1 MKPLTLSRWVLMA
14 CVGAALTAFA
24 GWSVKGEPEVG
35 FTATGTVGLKFDGKT
50 TKMVAKDDGK
60 NTVIT
65 VLIKDLDTG
74 IGLRNRHMSEDL
86 ESEKYPDISL
96 SIPDESLKVLADGKP
111 AEGEGKG
118 TFTLHGKSK
127 EITFKYKTAC
137 KGTVCDVDANGSIN
151 LKDYDVKVRSYM
163 GVTVKPDVAIHA
175 KFVLGQ

>member
-1 MKPLTLSRWVLMA
+1 MKPLALSRLVLMV

-65 VLIKDLDTG
+65 VMIKDLDTG

-86 ESEKYPDISL
+86 ESEKFPEIAL
-96 SIPDESLKVLADGKP
+96 SIPDESLKALAEGKA

-118 TFTLHGKSK
+118 TFSLHGKSK
-127 EITFKYKTAC
+127 EVTFKYKTAC
-137 KGTVCDVDANGSIN
+137 KAGVCDVDANGSIN
-151 LKDYDVKVRSYM
+151 LKEYDVKVRSYM
-163 GVTVKPDVAIHA
+163 GVTVKPDVAIRA
-175 KFVLGQ
+175 KFALGQ